1 MIHRVK
7 SSVLIFLLAVCT
19 AASAQTK
26 TGGVRFSP
34 HPTTSNAFNQR
45 AMPVRPMPV
54 RPVVVRLP
62 AASARRGA
70 ISSASAT
77 KASVDGNFVT
87 VAPGVAFGNA
97 TSFDLGQL
105 LNNTPGLGFDFS
117 HLAALNGNLGTRAF
131 IDPVTQQD
139 LALSERLLQISG
151 SANTVFPFFGGGYSE
166 PVVMEQQQ
174 PPVIVVQQPAA
185 ASEPRENTSAPAAA
199 PVEEQP
205 PLPDVG
211 QFSLVLHSGKQIKAV
226 AFTRQGDLIV
236 YVTNDGIRGSFAV
249 SDLDVPATQQM
260 NQQHGTPLQLPL

>member
-34 HPTTSNAFNQR
+34 HPTMSNAFNQR

-54 RPVVVRLP
+54 RPIVVRRP
-62 AASARRGA
+62 AASARRSA
-70 ISSASAT
+70 ISPASAMT
-77 KASVDGNFVT
+77 TSIDGNFVT

-117 HLAALNGNLGTRAF
+117 HLAALNGNPGTRAF

-151 SANTVFPFFGGGYSE
+151 GANTVFPFFGGGYSE
-166 PVVMEQQQ
+166 PIVMEQQQ

-185 ASEPRENTSAPAAA
+185 PETAENAPAPAA
-199 PVEEQP
+199 PVEAQP

-211 QFSLVLHSGKQIKAV
+211 QFSLVLHNGKQIKAV

-249 SDLDVPATQQM
+249 SDLDVAATQQM